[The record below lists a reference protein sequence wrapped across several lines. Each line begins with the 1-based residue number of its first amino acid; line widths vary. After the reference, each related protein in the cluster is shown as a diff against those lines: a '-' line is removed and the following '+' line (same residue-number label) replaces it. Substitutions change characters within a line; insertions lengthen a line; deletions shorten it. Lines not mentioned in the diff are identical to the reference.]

1 MKKAHTGSYQSIKL
15 VIFDCD
21 GVLLDSEE
29 IANEVEIEAL
39 KTLNIDIDSAH
50 YQERFAGVTTKD
62 VFAMLAKEYNKSI
75 STQFL
80 KKVEAKV
87 VDALEKEVRI
97 IPNIEKAL
105 QEIKIPKVVAS
116 NSHFS
121 RLSKLLTIKK
131 LTHFFDGYI
140 FSADFVKHPKPAPDI
155 YQYIAKKMLVSP
167 DNCLVIEDSETGV
180 HAAKQAGMN
189 VLGFIK
195 SRHFCSETEEKL
207 LKAGAF
213 QVFREMKKLP
223 AIIHSLSSI
232 DNKNLGTA
240 PDN

>member
-1 MKKAHTGSYQSIKL
+1 MRKAHTGPYQSIKL

-21 GVLLDSEE
+21 GVLLDSEG
-29 IANEVEIEAL
+29 IANEVELEAL

-50 YQERFAGVTTKD
+50 YQERFAGVTTKN
-62 VFAMLAKEYNKSI
+62 VFAILAKEYNKSI

-97 IPNIEKAL
+97 IPNIKKAL

-121 RLSKLLTIKK
+121 RLSKLLTMKK
-131 LTHFFDGYI
+131 LTQYFDGYI
-140 FSADFVKHPKPAPDI
+140 FSADFVKHPKPAPYL

-167 DNCLVIEDSETGV
+167 DKCLDIEDSETGV
-180 HAAKQAGMN
+180 QAARQAGMN

-195 SRHFCSETEEKL
+195 SRHFCAENEKKL

-213 QVFREMKKLP
+213 QVFLEMKDLP
-223 AIIHSLSSI
+223 DIIHRLSSI
-232 DNKNLGTA
+232 DNKNLG
-240 PDN
+240 